1 MSLDALRSRIV
12 DVLAHCD
19 DITIATIR
27 PDGYPQATTVSYV
40 SDGMNIYFGTNANS
54 QKARNL
60 AACDKVSATVN
71 KPYRTWDE
79 ILGVSL
85 GGRARLLTDKAEMA
99 RAGVLML
106 KKFPQIGKYMPEDP
120 GSLALFR
127 IAPTVVSLL
136 DYSKG
141 FGHTDLLVV
150 Q

>member
-1 MSLDALRSRIV
+1 VDALRSRIL
-12 DVLAHCD
+12 DVLEHCD

-60 AACDKVSATVN
+60 AECDKVSVTVN
-71 KPYRTWDE
+71 RPYRNWNE
-79 ILGVSL
+79 IMGLSL
-85 GGRARLLTDKAEMA
+85 AGRARPVTDQAEMA
-99 RAGVLML
+99 RIGALML
-106 KKFPQIGKYMPEDP
+106 KKFPQIGQYMPEDP